1 MQQLGEMLSTSA
13 SQYINPDY
21 YNPLPTTLDAKKS
34 PLAMLAQTCSSIG
47 KDPSTKSIIPPL
59 EKKDA
64 EKQQLEKSTPAE
76 NETKDSN
83 TKESADTND
92 KPKFRSVVHKDVPAL
107 VPVSRSKEEKSAT
120 PTSKSS
126 PKPKD
131 VTITTA
137 SASSQS
143 ERASVSSRSPH
154 SRHSVPDDHR
164 RRPESPRSPRHVPRS
179 IASDYDVSK
188 AGQCASF
195 SSYPYFS
202 HPGLS
207 ADALAGY
214 PYGLH
219 SHAAAAALAAQSSA
233 LAAQSSALK
242 SAYGNTMSPYVSYA
256 RVRTPSGA
264 TTLVPVCRDPYCTN
278 CQLTVQNSHLS
289 STCTAVGCTQCAHE
303 KALQNLSMGL
313 PSFPHMPPTTYST
326 SSLMSAQ
333 GLGSH
338 LFSSSLYPSLSAAHS
353 GLPFVCNWVS
363 PGNEPCGKRF
373 TTSEDLLQHL
383 RSHTTVTD
391 PLALA
396 AAYER
401 YGVPPA
407 GLPGFSHLGLP
418 SPGSSSP
425 GSIRRTY
432 PTSLSPLSA
441 MGSSRYHPYKTMT
454 SPATAGLPSQQ
465 LPSFG
470 PYFSPYSLYGQ
481 RIGAAAVP

>member
-188 AGQCASF
+188 AGQSASF

-233 LAAQSSALK
+233 LAAQSSAEIRLREHHVSICFIRSCSDPIRGHNSCSSMSRSLLYK
-242 SAYGNTMSPYVSYA
+242 LPTDCSKFTFILYLHCCWMYTMCS
-256 RVRTPSGA
+256 
-264 TTLVPVCRDPYCTN
+264 
-278 CQLTVQNSHLS
+278 
-289 STCTAVGCTQCAHE
+289 
-303 KALQNLSMGL
+303 
-313 PSFPHMPPTTYST
+313 
-326 SSLMSAQ
+326 
-333 GLGSH
+333 
-338 LFSSSLYPSLSAAHS
+338 
-353 GLPFVCNWVS
+353 
-363 PGNEPCGKRF
+363 
-373 TTSEDLLQHL
+373 
-383 RSHTTVTD
+383 
-391 PLALA
+391 
-396 AAYER
+396 
-401 YGVPPA
+401 
-407 GLPGFSHLGLP
+407 
-418 SPGSSSP
+418 
-425 GSIRRTY
+425 
-432 PTSLSPLSA
+432 
-441 MGSSRYHPYKTMT
+441 
-454 SPATAGLPSQQ
+454 
-465 LPSFG
+465 
-470 PYFSPYSLYGQ
+470 
-481 RIGAAAVP
+481 

>member
-1 MQQLGEMLSTSA
+1 MSFFAFYFQ
-13 SQYINPDY
+13 
-21 YNPLPTTLDAKKS
+21 LDAKKS

-64 EKQQLEKSTPAE
+64 EKQQLGKSTPAE

-92 KPKFRSVVHKDVPAL
+92 KPKFRSVAHKDVPAL
-107 VPVSRSKEEKSAT
+107 VPVSRSKEEKITT

-131 VTITTA
+131 VTTTTVSTVCA
-137 SASSQS
+137 PSQS
-143 ERASVSSRSPH
+143 ERGSVSSRSPH
-154 SRHSVPDDHR
+154 SRHSVPDDHK
-164 RRPESPRSPRHVPRS
+164 RRPDSPRSPRPAPRS
-179 IASDYDVSK
+179 IASDYEISK
-188 AGQCASF
+188 AGQSATF

-207 ADALAGY
+207 PDAFAGY

-233 LAAQSSALK
+233 LAAQAAQSSALK
-242 SAYGNTMSPYVSYA
+242 SAYGSSMSPYVSYA

-313 PSFPHMPPTTYST
+313 PSFPHMPPTTYSP

-338 LFSSSLYPSLSAAHS
+338 LFSSSLYPSLTAAHS

-383 RSHTTVTD
+383 RSHTTATD

-418 SPGSSSP
+418 SPGASSP
-425 GSIRRTY
+425 GSIRRAY

-441 MGSSRYHPYKTMT
+441 MSSSRYHPYKSVT
-454 SPATAGLPSQQ
+454 SPASAGLPSQQ